1 MPPSVL
7 WKPDILMYNRC
18 GACQLFVNRSN
29 LSETLALGFLG
40 WYLVWE
46 GQYGNQLCR
55 GVCHFPAQYA
65 QQPSSLALGISK
77 KLHTARFPLASHQ
90 PIFPSVSSCITRSMK
105 MSPEYPA
112 APSSFATKCIFG
124 FLLCLALGDEGIR
137 TAVGCNVNPAT
148 KSRGEI

>member
-55 GVCHFPAQYA
+55 GVCHFPGRSICSTAVQ
-65 QQPSSLALGISK
+65 LGPRNFK
-77 KLHTARFPLASHQ
+77 KLHTARFPLANHQ
-90 PIFPSVSSCITRSMK
+90 PIFLAVSSCRTMK